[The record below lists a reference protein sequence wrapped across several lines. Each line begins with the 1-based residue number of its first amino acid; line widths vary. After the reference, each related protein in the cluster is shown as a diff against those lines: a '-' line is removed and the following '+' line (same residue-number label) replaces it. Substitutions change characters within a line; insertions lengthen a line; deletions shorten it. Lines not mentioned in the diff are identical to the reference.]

1 MDELV
6 SCPVPPEQRPL
17 EEFQQ
22 LSESWFFSW
31 PTGEVSSLKRSLLI
45 SWLLMLP
52 LCTLVASGSLTLKA
66 DPPRLVVA
74 GAVAALVLPLLLLV
88 RQWLGWTYVMQ
99 RLLSESVDY
108 EESGW
113 YDGQVWEKP
122 LVLKEK
128 ESLIA
133 SIEVKPILKNLIQIF
148 SIISVIALS
157 GILIFQYNNF

>member
-22 LSESWFFSW
+22 LSQSWFFSW

-45 SWLLMLP
+45 SWMLMLP

-99 RLLSESVDY
+99 RLLSENVDY

-113 YDGQVWEKP
+113 YDGQTCEKP
-122 LVLKEK
+122 LSWRTRDLLV
-128 ESLIA
+128 A
-133 SIEVKPILKNLIQIF
+133 RHEVRPILGRLGRAMAMAAGLMLGGASLCQ
-148 SIISVIALS
+148 AL
-157 GILIFQYNNF
+157 